1 MDKITIVLQVSNI
14 GGYKERYLGQINGV
28 DVVSYL
34 IHRIKSKPAYE
45 IIIATSKR
53 EEDTVFEEIAQKEKI
68 KVYRGDYRDVLDR
81 VCGSALLSEA
91 DHFVRIFA
99 NYPFVDLEKMD
110 ALYREHVDGNFD
122 YSYNE
127 HNKGVLWGTGCEVF
141 RTQFILELNRRE
153 LNTNQRETFSYFI
166 RQNES
171 QFYVLKKNL
180 CEKRKGY
187 RLCLE
192 TEKDLEVI
200 QEVAGNIDEIT
211 NAGICAYLDAHK
223 ILSRYNLDAPAKE
236 VGIEKLF
243 LHPDKVHSLLKR
255 EKSDFSYPI
264 SVEMTLTNTCN
275 LRCVYCSDNDLRSRQ
290 GKDAELSMGT
300 IKALFDD
307 LAAGGTKGITLE
319 GGGEP
324 TLYAGFSEVVS
335 YAKKKGLALGLIT
348 NGTVTLDQELLKEF
362 EWIRVSLDAS
372 TAEEYAELKGVD
384 CFERVISNIAH
395 YAKHCQTVGVGYV
408 VTNKNISQI
417 EPLVM
422 RVRES
427 GASYIQ
433 CRPVVDC
440 EDLSVIDLDLSFLKF
455 YQNSAFG
462 VIIDGMKENA
472 DSGNSDLPCVTNSIT
487 SIISG
492 DGSVYLCGRLNI
504 YDWVK
509 PIGNINDK
517 NFREIWLGEER
528 LRQMQTVRDA
538 GFCSKY
544 CPQCRVSKFNKLMER
559 LEQIKS
565 KDFI

>member
-1 MDKITIVLQVSNI
+1 M
-14 GGYKERYLGQINGV
+14 
-28 DVVSYL
+28 
-34 IHRIKSKPAYE
+34 
-45 IIIATSKR
+45 
-53 EEDTVFEEIAQKEKI
+53 
-68 KVYRGDYRDVLDR
+68 
-81 VCGSALLSEA
+81 
-91 DHFVRIFA
+91 
-99 NYPFVDLEKMD
+99 
-110 ALYREHVDGNFD
+110 
-122 YSYNE
+122 
-127 HNKGVLWGTGCEVF
+127 
-141 RTQFILELNRRE
+141 
-153 LNTNQRETFSYFI
+153 
-166 RQNES
+166 
-171 QFYVLKKNL
+171 
-180 CEKRKGY
+180 
-187 RLCLE
+187 
-192 TEKDLEVI
+192 
-200 QEVAGNIDEIT
+200 
-211 NAGICAYLDAHK
+211 
-223 ILSRYNLDAPAKE
+223 
-236 VGIEKLF
+236 
-243 LHPDKVHSLLKR
+243 
-255 EKSDFSYPI
+255 
-264 SVEMTLTNTCN
+264 
-275 LRCVYCSDNDLRSRQ
+275 
-290 GKDAELSMGT
+290 
-300 IKALFDD
+300 
-307 LAAGGTKGITLE
+307 
-319 GGGEP
+319 
-324 TLYAGFSEVVS
+324 
-335 YAKKKGLALGLIT
+335 GLIT